1 MTQKR
6 EIFIVKIN
14 NVWGQIVCEDYEVI
28 EGAYQEFGVFADG
41 YYFDKRYKAGIWDG
55 KIRGVRRD
63 GTFYLGL
70 YKDVLEYLSKQSEY
84 TTEIDPKFA
93 NNHITNKEE
102 YKEEYYK
109 ITNDMLTSVN
119 SDVSPRYY
127 QWRATLKAYYNK
139 RMIVE
144 HCTGSGK
151 SLSITMLINFILHK
165 HKDFKIL
172 VLVPRIDLVEQ
183 MTEDYIGFGIPK
195 ELIGKFTGKFKDFD
209 EPIIVST
216 WQSMHTQ
223 DFLLKKFNVI
233 IADEC
238 HGLKA
243 EVVRSVAENAINAEF
258 RFGFTGTM
266 PDPKAEKMLIIG
278 VLGFVGDVVKVA
290 ELAEQKMIAVPKIHI
305 PYLKYT
311 KEEMKLVKANQA
323 TLEGKDAY
331 IYEQKFLFNHD
342 LRNELIVKISKKFIS
357 RNQNMLILVNK
368 HEHCETIKNKLIER
382 GITPIIVTGEV
393 KDIEVRNRV
402 RKQLE
407 ESGGQ
412 VILATT
418 GVYSTGISI
427 KRIHAIIFAAPGKS
441 KIQTLQSVG
450 RGLRLDKRN
459 DKTELYLYDF
469 ADDFKYAS
477 ESLAVRMEYY
487 ARNEF
492 NVKTKEIDLYA
503 EIHEHIQE

>member
-41 YYFDKRYKAGIWDG
+41 YFFDKRYKAGIWDG

-70 YKDVLEYLSKQSEY
+70 FKEVKEYLDKQSEY
-84 TTEIDPKFA
+84 IVEVDPKFS
-93 NNHITNKEE
+93 NSEVDDKEKLKEEFYSITN
-102 YKEEYYK
+102 
-109 ITNDMLTSVN
+109 TMLNSVN
-119 SDVSPRYY
+119 CDLSPRYY
-127 QWRATLKAYYNK
+127 QWRAALKAFYFK

-144 HCTGSGK
+144 HCTGAGK
-151 SLSITMLINFILHK
+151 SLTISILINFILNK
-165 HKDFKIL
+165 HPDFKIL

-183 MTEDYIGFGIPK
+183 MAEDYAMAGISK
-195 ELIGKFTGKFKDFD
+195 DKIGKFTGEFKDFD

-223 DFLLKKFNVI
+223 KFLLTKFNVI

-243 EVVRSVAENAINAEF
+243 ETVRSVAENAINAEY
-258 RFGFTGTM
+258 RIGFTGTM
-266 PDPKAEKMLIIG
+266 PDPKAEKMLIVG
-278 VLGFVGDVVKVA
+278 VLGFVGDIVKVA
-290 ELAEQKMIAVPKIHI
+290 ELAEQKMIAIPKIHV
-305 PYLKYT
+305 PFLKYT
-311 KEEMKLVKANQA
+311 KEEVKKIKAGQKG
-323 TLEGKDAY
+323 LPGKDAY
-331 IYEQKFLFNHD
+331 IYEQKFLFKHD
-342 LRNELIVKISKKFIS
+342 LRNELIYKISKKFTS
-357 RNQNMLILVNK
+357 RNQNMLILVSK
-368 HEHCETIKNKLIER
+368 HEHCEAIKNKLISR
-382 GITPIIVTGEV
+382 GITPVIVTGEL
-393 KDIEVRNRV
+393 KDIEERNRI
-402 RKQLE
+402 RKSLE

-427 KRIHAIIFAAPGKS
+427 KRIHAIIFAAAGKS

-459 DKTELYLYDF
+459 DKTQLYLYDF
-469 ADDFKYAS
+469 ADDLEYS
-477 ESLAVRMEYY
+477 SDSLNVRMQYY

-492 NVKTKEIDLYA
+492 NVKIKEIDLYA
-503 EIHEHIQE
+503 EIHEHHQE